1 MMLCFDAAFRGA
13 ALLLACSSFTTAESA
28 SAEVRSYKEARS
40 HKAATAKN
48 ARAHATAAPTAPHE
62 FASLDGDACSEDA
75 RASSA
80 VVGAASMYNPYRP
93 GYRSGGPETASGER
107 YDPAAWT
114 AAIQTGLRAKFR
126 GVRYGK
132 HYRPAYA
139 LVESADKQA
148 IIKINDVGP
157 LKPGRVI
164 DFNEQTMRHFDPTL
178 TRGVV
183 RNVKVTPL
191 AGDDCTPGPVEG

>member
-1 MMLCFDAAFRGA
+1 MVPFDAAFCGA
-13 ALLLACSSFTTAESA
+13 AMMLACSWIATTESA
-28 SAEVRSYKEARS
+28 LAGAASAKTTTSKTTHQRVTPERDAR
-40 HKAATAKN
+40 
-48 ARAHATAAPTAPHE
+48 RDV
-62 FASLDGDACSEDA
+62 ASLDSDTCEAPVRTSG
-75 RASSA
+75 A

-93 GYRSGGPETASGER
+93 GYRSGGTRTASGEQ

-114 AAIQTGLRAKFR
+114 AAIQTGLREKFG
-126 GVRYGK
+126 GVGYGK
-132 HYRPAYA
+132 RYRPVYA

-164 DFNEQTMRHFDPTL
+164 DFNEQTMRYFDPAME
-178 TRGVV
+178 RGVV